1 MYTCGLVA
9 VHLSFAQT
17 SRVGCNRKHIWAL
30 NLNNFGRP
38 AQNPSLPL
46 WLCMCRLLAGSA
58 VGYVFA
64 VCLAL
69 PFAGFPERCLWLFR
83 GVAVRWFSPTMP
95 IAMSLPLALPFA
107 GFPERCLWL
116 CLCLWRCRSLV
127 FPPVGGQGL
136 CMAMSLRSI
145 YYRCYNSKFAMC
157 LPPVYWRCRLARL
170 NCSHAWTPWMLS
182 LYIAA
187 IMETSMVDPFDLYTI
202 TTCWKHYSLACF
214 W

>member
-46 WLCMCRLLAGSA
+46 WLCMCRLLAGGA

-83 GVAVRWFSPTMP
+83 GVAVRWFSRTMP

-136 CMAMSLRSI
+136 CMAFSLRSI
-145 YYRCYNSKFAMC
+145 
-157 LPPVYWRCRLARL
+157 LPMLIRNLPCVCRLFTGDADWL
-170 NCSHAWTPWMLS
+170 DLIVPMHEQHGCY

-202 TTCWKHYSLACF
+202 TTCWKH
-214 W
+214 